1 MYFDRRLWA
10 MMEGLR
16 LRVAA
21 AVGLGLTAM
30 VVGILRFV
38 CLGRVLALTFTGAP
52 LTAIA
57 TAAAAT
63 AACVLVR
70 AGLDH
75 ARTVLAQDTAGRV
88 QAALRARLF
97 DRIAV
102 LGPAWFATERTGGV
116 MLAVID
122 GVEQLQTFFGAYL
135 PQLLI
140 AACAPL
146 VRSPNSL
153 SASALALC
161 GPEWVC

>member
-1 MYFDRRLWA
+1 

-21 AVGLGLTAM
+21 AVGLGLIAM

-38 CLGRVLALTFTGAP
+38 CLGRVLALTFAGAP
-52 LTAIA
+52 LTEIA

-97 DRIAV
+97 DRIAA
-102 LGPAWFATERTGGV
+102 LGPAWFGTERTGGV
-116 MLAVID
+116 MLAVVD
-122 GVEQLQTFFGAYL
+122 GVEQLQTFFGA
-135 PQLLI
+135 
-140 AACAPL
+140 
-146 VRSPNSL
+146 L
-153 SASALALC
+153 SAPAHHRRLRAVGDLHSAGLVGRAR
-161 GPEWVC
+161 PRR